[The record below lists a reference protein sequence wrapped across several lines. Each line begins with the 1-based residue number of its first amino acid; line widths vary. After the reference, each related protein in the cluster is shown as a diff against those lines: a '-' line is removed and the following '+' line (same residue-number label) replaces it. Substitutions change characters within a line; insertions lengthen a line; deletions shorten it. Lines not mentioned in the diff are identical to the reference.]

1 MIGAQLKKIE
11 ARFYQTES
19 ANMPVRD
26 WLLGLSAVDRKIVG
40 SDIADVEFGWPIGM
54 PVCRKLSGTALREV
68 RSTIRDGKVEARVV
82 FGIVGDEM
90 ILLHG
95 FKKKPSQQDKE
106 IETAQHR
113 WRDYKR
119 RKGIK

>member
-1 MIGAQLKKIE
+1 LNLIVNN
-11 ARFYQTES
+11 F
-19 ANMPVRD
+19 
-26 WLLGLSAVDRKIVG
+26 LS
-40 SDIADVEFGWPIGM
+40 SDIADVEFGWPIAM
-54 PVCRKLSGTALREV
+54 PVCRKLSGTALCEV
-68 RSTIRDGKVEARVV
+68 ESTIRDWRGEARVV

-95 FKKKPSQQDKE
+95 FEKKPSQQDKE